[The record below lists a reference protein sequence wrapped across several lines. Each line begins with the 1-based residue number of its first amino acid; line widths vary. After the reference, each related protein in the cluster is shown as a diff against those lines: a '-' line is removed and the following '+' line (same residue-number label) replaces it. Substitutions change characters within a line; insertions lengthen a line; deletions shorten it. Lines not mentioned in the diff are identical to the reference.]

1 MDSGHAIRV
10 KLNSSG
16 IHKGACSIG
25 LGVDDRQHRGI
36 WSGPYT
42 FDGCTLKS
50 YFVFIAHII
59 AFNLFIF
66 LYGLYESLMMPYG
79 VIGQE
84 KVNLTSVYN
93 YLIAWITLP
102 CTHLYTFLLYIL
114 SGQGCDRASEEYH
127 CIKQAPWL
135 QTPLLHIWSL
145 CKNMLYIPLYKFLSG
160 QLMWRCLGRIY
171 ITYKTNT
178 LTTND

>member
-1 MDSGHAIRV
+1 MRPYKV
-10 KLNSSG
+10 KWLISKTIYAKKDRNGPPGTKQGLSMLSPDTAMLFAPCRCT
-16 IHKGACSIG
+16 HPPPSVTYPFCS
-25 LGVDDRQHRGI
+25 HRI
-36 WSGPYT
+36 SRKKHCMKWHHE
-42 FDGCTLKS
+42 
-50 YFVFIAHII
+50 A
-59 AFNLFIF
+59 
-66 LYGLYESLMMPYG
+66 ESLMMPYG

-145 CKNMLYIPLYKFLSG
+145 CKSICYTFLYINFSQVNWCDSASEEYYL
-160 QLMWRCLGRIY
+160 
-171 ITYKTNT
+171 
-178 LTTND
+178 